1 MNPVR
6 YATPSLAAI
15 NRVNVFKIATESFIR
30 GLFLCVPAA
39 LPQPVQTKPSCA
51 SRTGGIIPVP
61 RRGTGTESKGCES
74 VVFRSP
80 SSASTLFFLGKISS
94 LGATATAIRA
104 KLLILTRCTFSV
116 CPVGSKVSLPCGH
129 LQCSEPPN
137 TSLNGFNRPGTEPP
151 PPGETESSGRWG
163 APTEKLQPS
172 AREEWDRKT
181 ACPSKGITEEKRVLA
196 TAGLSQRAH
205 VCPEL

>member
-1 MNPVR
+1 MISYTRACLQLRVCESHGVCKTFGATCLQCAMNPVR
-6 YATPSLAAI
+6 YASPSLAAI

-80 SSASTLFFLGKISS
+80 SSAFTLFFLGKISS
-94 LGATATAIRA
+94 FWVPQRQPSVLSC
-104 KLLILTRCTFSV
+104 LFSQDAHSLV

-129 LQCSEPPN
+129 L
-137 TSLNGFNRPGTEPP
+137 
-151 PPGETESSGRWG
+151 
-163 APTEKLQPS
+163 
-172 AREEWDRKT
+172 
-181 ACPSKGITEEKRVLA
+181 
-196 TAGLSQRAH
+196 
-205 VCPEL
+205 